1 MMLQC
6 QATCNLC
13 DREKLADSADTVVAK
28 RRMRAEHGQVSAAF
42 GAALRPMLPHV
53 TLDGGNTVIVVT
65 VSAGYLEF
73 FSNWKHSVN
82 KLGITQFL
90 VIAEDTKIYEA
101 LQLGQ
106 AGDGVTPG
114 INLVLSPTPVP
125 ASDGHKMDYMSQGY
139 NILVSNRPRYLRVL
153 LELGVDVLYA
163 DVDAVWIDN
172 PLPDLDGTDH
182 DLMIQADADSPND
195 FPFHMLCTGFM
206 YIRATDRAKR
216 VIFDWEY
223 ELLVQT
229 TRTINQEVFNRVVK
243 NALLRD
249 AISVKVLQFA
259 RFPSG
264 MLTYGFPRWLSQ
276 QPVKPAVIHNNF
288 MVGRKAK
295 RNRFIQIGLWFVN

>member
-1 MMLQC
+1 MLTIRWHGIGIERPTRRVHS
-6 QATCNLC
+6 TCNLC

-139 NILVSNRPRYLRVL
+139 NILVSNRPRYLR
-153 LELGVDVLYA
+153 
-163 DVDAVWIDN
+163 
-172 PLPDLDGTDH
+172 
-182 DLMIQADADSPND
+182 
-195 FPFHMLCTGFM
+195 
-206 YIRATDRAKR
+206 
-216 VIFDWEY
+216 
-223 ELLVQT
+223 
-229 TRTINQEVFNRVVK
+229 
-243 NALLRD
+243 
-249 AISVKVLQFA
+249 
-259 RFPSG
+259 
-264 MLTYGFPRWLSQ
+264 
-276 QPVKPAVIHNNF
+276 
-288 MVGRKAK
+288 
-295 RNRFIQIGLWFVN
+295 